1 MHAISPR
8 MHKNKTL
15 DRAFELAGKCHDM
28 AELRHKLARE
38 GHREHERALFGVSM
52 RRQLLALMPYQ
63 KTP

>member
-1 MHAISPR
+1 MHT
-8 MHKNKTL
+8 NKTL

-28 AELRHKLARE
+28 AELQQKLARE

-52 RRQLLALMPYQ
+52 RKQLLALMPQQ